1 MKLPKFAMLNTAY
14 ITSMC
19 GNSLWT
25 YWILVVTDVW
35 TQSLITVWDS
45 PLYQG
50 AKYNFPGILTPKV
63 SELLALNYVLA
74 NISIMMVQNKR
85 KLRDGESVVS
95 NLNETGQIS
104 FIQYCQDD
112 LGEVWVCLSGL
123 KLQVLRRKNK
133 ISSKWK

>member
-1 MKLPKFAMLNTAY
+1 M
-14 ITSMC
+14 
-19 GNSLWT
+19 
-25 YWILVVTDVW
+25 
-35 TQSLITVWDS
+35 
-45 PLYQG
+45 
-50 AKYNFPGILTPKV
+50 

-112 LGEVWVCLSGL
+112 LGEV
-123 KLQVLRRKNK
+123 
-133 ISSKWK
+133 